1 VVLSKHSEEMN
12 QQLSMMKTGLNQ
24 EIINVKRD
32 LKELKESLSDI
43 NESLRILAVKKKK

>member
-1 VVLSKHSEEMN
+1 MN

-24 EIINVKRD
+24 EIVSVKRD

-43 NESLRILAVKKKK
+43 NETLRILAVNKKK